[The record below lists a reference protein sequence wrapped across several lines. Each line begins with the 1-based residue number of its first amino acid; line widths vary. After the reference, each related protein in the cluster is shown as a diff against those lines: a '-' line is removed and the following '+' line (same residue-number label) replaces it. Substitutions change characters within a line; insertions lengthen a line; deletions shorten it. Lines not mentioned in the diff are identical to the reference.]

1 MPAVTRA
8 RARGISELTSAALIA
23 LIVLVVGGFAVSKIV
38 NMLASQKQD
47 ISREVVEQLAQAR
60 EALSSPFAYYSDA
73 LGKLYVAVA
82 TGDYP
87 VKPYA
92 VYVNETPATSSCII
106 RDSRGNTYSV
116 GDYTIPP
123 YSIAVIECSVS
134 AGNLYRVTVLYEG
147 GRLQVAAA
155 KT

>member
-1 MPAVTRA
+1 MPVRSSKV
-8 RARGISELTSAALIA
+8 RGVSELTSAALIA

-38 NMLASQKQD
+38 GMLSSQKQD
-47 ISREVVEQLAQAR
+47 ISREVVRQLEQAR
-60 EALSSPFAYYSDA
+60 AALSSPFAYYSDS

-92 VYVNETPATSSCII
+92 VYVNDTPATSSCII
-106 RDSRGNTYSV
+106 RDSSGNTYSI

-123 YSIAVIECSVS
+123 YSIAVIECSVPS
-134 AGNLYRVTVLYEG
+134 GSFYRVTVLYYG
-147 GRLQVAAA
+147 GSLHVSAA